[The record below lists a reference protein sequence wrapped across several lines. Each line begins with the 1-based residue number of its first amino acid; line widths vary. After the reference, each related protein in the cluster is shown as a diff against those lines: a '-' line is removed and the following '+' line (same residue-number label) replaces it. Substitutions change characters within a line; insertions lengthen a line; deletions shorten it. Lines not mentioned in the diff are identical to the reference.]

1 MATTTLAPS
10 GGMRGWRSFQDWI
23 TSTDKRR
30 YIGWFGV
37 LMIPNLLAAD
47 LSFIVAFLAA
57 PPVHID
63 GIREPG
69 SGGLL
74 YGNNIIT
81 APGAAGT
88 AVLVVYAIGQGCFP
102 DAMPLGFSGT
112 FNFMLAL
119 QTEHNVLMQPF
130 QILG

>member
-1 MATTTLAPS
+1 
-10 GGMRGWRSFQDWI
+10 MRGWRSFQDWI

-57 PPVHID
+57 PPVHIG

>member
-57 PPVHID
+57 PPAHID

-69 SGGLL
+69 
-74 YGNNIIT
+74 
-81 APGAAGT
+81 
-88 AVLVVYAIGQGCFP
+88 
-102 DAMPLGFSGT
+102 
-112 FNFMLAL
+112 FMLAL

>member
-1 MATTTLAPS
+1 
-10 GGMRGWRSFQDWI
+10 MRGWRSFQDWI

-37 LMIPNLLAAD
+37 LMIPNLLAAG

-57 PPVHID
+57 PLLHID

-81 APGAAGT
+81 AAGAAGT

-102 DAMPLGFSGT
+102 DAMPLGISGI

-119 QTEHNVLMQPF
+119 QAEHNVLMQLF

>member
-1 MATTTLAPS
+1 
-10 GGMRGWRSFQDWI
+10 MRGWRSFQDWI

-37 LMIPNLLAAD
+37 LMIPNLLAAG

-57 PPVHID
+57 PMLHID

-81 APGAAGT
+81 AAGA

-102 DAMPLGFSGT
+102 DAMPLGISGI

-119 QTEHNVLMQPF
+119 QAEHNVLMQPF